1 MKNKVEQIAVGT
13 RQKSLQKMEISEKKI
28 NILYLLT
35 VLIFESLATQR
46 SSLG

>member
-1 MKNKVEQIAVGT
+1 MKNKVELIAVGT

-28 NILYLLT
+28 NILYWLT
-35 VLIFESLATQR
+35 VLIFESLVTQR